1 MLQAYEDMQHQNS
14 RLLQLL
20 GEKEEANFKLLS
32 ERIDS
37 NQIARL
43 AREKETYVN
52 QVAILT
58 TQLEAQNQVLWKLEE
73 KGRLLQANLA
83 CGEKD
88 LELRTQATEMHKK
101 EAIESAQL
109 AADQKLYLK
118 KDQSQIKEVQET
130 VEENSCAFEPDGRI
144 HQSAQFTDP
153 LGPECDIKFPEVVP
167 DERMHDSRDQLAK
180 YGRVV
185 KNDGG
190 GARDGGRGRLRSR
203 SRGSTWSRCTS
214 WERRRSRSIERV
226 ESPWRER
233 SRSARRERSRSA
245 RRERSR
251 SVSRPKRKSSHGSS

>member
-130 VEENSCAFEPDGRI
+130 VEENSCAFEPDGCI

-233 SRSARRERSRSA
+233 SRSARRERSRS
-245 RRERSR
+245 
-251 SVSRPKRKSSHGSS
+251 VSRPKRKSSHGSS